1 VLTNTWPKF
10 VREMQ
15 LRRRKSADSLRSD
28 LSDGSDITVVSRVS
42 GFIKGLV

>member
-15 LRRRKSADSLRSD
+15 LRRRRSVDSERSD
-28 LSDGSDITVVSRVS
+28 VSGGSDVTVVSRVS
-42 GFIKGLV
+42 KFVRGLV